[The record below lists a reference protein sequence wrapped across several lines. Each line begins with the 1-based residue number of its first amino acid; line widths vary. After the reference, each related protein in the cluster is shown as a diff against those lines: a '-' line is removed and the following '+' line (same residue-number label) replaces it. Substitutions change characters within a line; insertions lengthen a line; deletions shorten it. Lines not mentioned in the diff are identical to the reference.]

1 MRLRRLPNLDFPR
14 FVNPSTALT
23 RFLLPFSE
31 IDSAAVNRALC
42 QIADQ
47 PDDMADAY
55 FERLEEIELPPSGTE
70 PGLRVRRE
78 SGLAIRLLR
87 DGKAWLAGR
96 DGIDGERFGDALR
109 RVARALPSAP
119 YPKPNLGKDRWT
131 EPPLAPEVQAF
142 PSKFRHALG
151 GHHIPA
157 DRARITAR
165 RHRRWVRVIGSHL
178 ASPMEQEQF
187 YSVALHLPTGRF
199 GGLFEHLDNNAAA
212 QLAASAARME
222 AAQDVDSPEPG
233 RYTCVL
239 GAAATAV
246 LLHEGVAHALEAD
259 ILARGGHPE
268 AAIGIQMGS
277 PVLSVFDDP
286 TRGPR
291 SVRRQADD
299 EGYPTSR
306 RCLLRNGVVE
316 QPLCDSAW
324 ARRSDLLLPGAGRRG
339 DRHDAPGPRSS
350 HLELIPGETGTA
362 EILASADGGL
372 YFPEADR
379 GHLDPMTGELT
390 LHFAYGRIIQDGVPG
405 AAIGPCAIHGHVAD
419 LLGKV
424 THVGRESRTA
434 GAGWCAKSGILMPVW
449 ATSSEICLQDV
460 EVYP

>member
-1 MRLRRLPNLDFPR
+1 M
-14 FVNPSTALT
+14 
-23 RFLLPFSE
+23 PFSD
-31 IDSAAVNRALC
+31 IDAPAVSRALC
-42 QIADQ
+42 QIADR
-47 PDDMADAY
+47 PDDSADAY
-55 FERLEEIELPPSGTE
+55 FERLEEIELPPQGSE

-87 DGKAWLAGR
+87 DGRSWLAGR
-96 DGIDGERFGDALR
+96 DGVAGEQFGDAVR

-119 YPKPNLGKDRWT
+119 YPKPDLGRHHWL
-131 EPPLAPEVQAF
+131 EPPQAPEILDLPKRFQDTLNDHGSAVDDV
-142 PSKFRHALG
+142 HL
-151 GHHIPA
+151 
-157 DRARITAR
+157 TVR

-178 ASPMEQEQF
+178 SSSTEHEQF
-187 YSVALHLPTGRF
+187 YSIATHMPGARF
-199 GGLFEHLDNNAAA
+199 GGLYEKLDDGTVT
-212 QLAASAARME
+212 QLAASTARI
-222 AAQDVDSPEPG
+222 ADARSAEPPRSG

-277 PVLSVFDDP
+277 SELSVFDDP
-286 TRGPR
+286 AGGPE
-291 SVRRQADD
+291 SVRRKADD

-306 RCLLRNGVVE
+306 RCLLRAGVVE
-316 QPLCDSAW
+316 QPICDAAW

-350 HLELIPGETGTA
+350 HLDLVPGTSTTA
-362 EILASADGGL
+362 ELLSGAEEGL
-372 YFPEADR
+372 FLPEADR

-390 LHFAYGRIIQDGVPG
+390 LHFAYGRKIQDGVPG
-405 AAIGPCAIHGHVAD
+405 AAVGPCTLHGHIAD
-419 LLGKV
+419 ILSRV
-424 THVGRESRTA
+424 SAVGRESRSA

-449 ATSSEICLQDV
+449 ATACEIRLEDV